1 MLLRFKARDSG
12 GAAHV
17 ELDYTGT
24 LISRGYVLAAAE
36 IFDEERLHDSR
47 DRDPKDENN
56 WKALP
61 GARHIGNLDTF
72 HSREWIGIRRIEI
85 HPLYDGYCIKNADNN
100 CNCKACTNNNNKYS
114 TQCRACANN
123 KYSTLCKT
131 CANIILTRKE
141 HNVAVL
147 QLKTFLS
154 IQLHSNSPFLPIC
167 LPKSCGKTCRTWGG
181 QTEEDISISGRD
193 AFSKKFQD
201 GSIQNLW
208 IINNTVCKEKLNSWV
223 SRKVKRFILYF
234 KLLLPKHLLMYNSY
248 VAY

>member
-1 MLLRFKARDSG
+1 MVLNSVDSSRKTDPWFVLLRFKARDAG

-17 ELDYTGT
+17 EQDYTGT

-36 IFDEERLHDSR
+36 IFDEEAGHDSR

-72 HSREWIGIRRIEI
+72 HSREWIDIRRIEI
-85 HPLYDGYCIKNADNN
+85 HPLYDGYCIKNADNH
-100 CNCKACTNNNNKYS
+100 CNCKACTNNNYKYS

-181 QTEEDISISGRD
+181 QTEEDISGRD

-201 GSIQNLW
+201 GSIQNLF
-208 IINNTVCKEKLNSWV
+208 IINNTACKEKLNSWV
-223 SRKVKRFILYF
+223 SRKAKRFILYCR
-234 KLLLPKHLLMYNSY
+234 
-248 VAY
+248 